1 MSGDLAQA
9 TGSDHRVRAARTAI
23 EGAVC
28 SRRDLARES
37 GLSYAALRAWVT
49 GRRRPEPASMLRLA
63 EALDGRAERFNRLAR
78 SLRAAARR

>member
-1 MSGDLAQA
+1 MPGDLTQAVATDPRAQA
-9 TGSDHRVRAARTAI
+9 ARSAI

-49 GRRRPEPASMLRLA
+49 GRRRPEPASMIRLA
-63 EALDGRAERFNRLAR
+63 EALDERAERCSRLAR
-78 SLRAAARR
+78 SLRDAARL